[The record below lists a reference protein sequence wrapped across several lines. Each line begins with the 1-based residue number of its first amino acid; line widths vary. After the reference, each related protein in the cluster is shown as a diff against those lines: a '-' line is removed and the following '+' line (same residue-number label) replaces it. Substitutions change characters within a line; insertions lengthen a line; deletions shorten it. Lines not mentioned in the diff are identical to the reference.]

1 MILPSEEMKTEWVT
15 SGLFLFFSV
24 FTNVKKF
31 LQQKMW
37 KLAILCAGMGFK
49 LTIRWTWVSSHNHK
63 IRDHRTNKNFF
74 FSNDCSFI
82 ILTRI

>member
-37 KLAILCAGMGFK
+37 KLAILCAGMGF
-49 LTIRWTWVSSHNHK
+49 
-63 IRDHRTNKNFF
+63 
-74 FSNDCSFI
+74 
-82 ILTRI
+82 